1 MAFRLVVS
9 DTVLVPVS
17 GTIPDATGRKVPF
30 AYTLTMRRMPAGELT
45 AAVEANE
52 TSVPTFVAGLTS
64 GWSGVLDDEGREIPY
79 SEAGLAQLLDI
90 FGMAGLAFRAYFEA
104 AGAKGKEKN

>member
-17 GTIPDATGRKVPF
+17 GKIPDAAGRYAPF
-30 AYTLTMRRMPAGELT
+30 NFTLTCKRMPAGELA

-52 TSVPTFVAGLTS
+52 TSVPAFVAGLTR
-64 GWSGVLDDEGREIPY
+64 GWSGVLDDDGAELPF
-79 SEAGLAQLLDI
+79 SQDGLTALLDI
-90 FGMAGLAFRAYFEA
+90 FGMAGLCFRAYFEA
-104 AGAKGKEKN
+104 CGAKGKEKN